1 MPPSRL
7 NQSLLKPFEALA
19 VPGMY
24 LVYKYNQFKRQQ
36 QENSRRKVAEKEL
49 AHLNSKI
56 VSKSDLAFSLTSCL
70 LAKEARR
77 GHACGHGVE
86 GCMRGSMLTRGPS
99 CTHWNPLGIN
109 WEHCGS
115 LRYPLALLHTIA
127 YHR

>member
-56 VSKSDLAFSLTSCL
+56 VSKSDLAFSVTSCL
-70 LAKEARR
+70 DLQRR
-77 GHACGHGVE
+77 LVEVMHAVMGSKGVCE
-86 GCMRGSMLTRGPS
+86 DQC
-99 CTHWNPLGIN
+99 
-109 WEHCGS
+109 
-115 LRYPLALLHTIA
+115 
-127 YHR
+127 